1 MANVVAQIKV
11 RQGNLADLPILEPGE
26 FGYALDRQRLY
37 IGNNPTP
44 SQAGDGTT
52 VAFTFPLIDT
62 DGDGTTDNNAV
73 LQFGNK
79 MTFAVYVD
87 DVLQDPATAY
97 TANDSTITFTTAPAT
112 GAVILVKYNTEVIT
126 SSPDSDSRFAPN
138 SKTLT
143 ASATATNAGIAIDGT
158 VYDYVDIEYILKNTN
173 GRRKGTLSISI
184 DATGSTSI
192 LDDSYVTSVDPTGT
206 DLDNVFSGV
215 VAANIFNL
223 QYTATNDAEL
233 SYVITN
239 WKSV

>member
-44 SQAGDGTT
+44 SQAGDGST

-62 DGDGTTDNNAV
+62 DGDGTTDNNTV

-97 TANDSTITFTTAPAT
+97 TANDSTITFITAPAT

-184 DATGSTSI
+184 DASGSTSI
-192 LDDSYVTSVDPTGT
+192 LDDTYVTSVDPTGT

-215 VAANIFNL
+215 VAVNIFNL

>member
-62 DGDGTTDNNAV
+62 DGDGTTDNNTV

-215 VAANIFNL
+215 VATNIFNL